1 MNSNFQLNIPKPC
14 SEQWDKFTTTPEGGL
29 CGSCQKNVIDF
40 TQMSES
46 QLVAYF
52 RDLPA
57 KENKICGRFRNDQ
70 LEKNYRVNDWF
81 PKWNI
86 QNNQINYEVPVS
98 RFLEKSST
106 ISLPFI
112 SNMKVVRNVTMAVLT
127 LVFAEQGFGQT
138 RLLSGKVVDGTDG
151 TPLIG
156 ASISIKGKN
165 KVVTADRNGY
175 YQIQIDA
182 KDILVVSCVGY
193 DRTEIESKRVK
204 KIEKILL
211 KATILGDIEVVT
223 VGEVDNFYDPNPDNR
238 FDINRFTTEIS
249 IQNQTKE
256 EVVLN
261 PKLSHNAHFYDNS
274 LKERIEKWYTENG
287 FQEVKDVE
295 IYDQSGK
302 VFKSNFRVVN
312 DGKVWVNIRHIPS
325 GDYFIRMKLVNERSQ
340 VEEET
345 AVTQFSIRK

>member
-14 SEQWDKFTTTPEGGL
+14 SEQWDKFTTTPEGGF

-81 PKWNI
+81 PKWNVL
-86 QNNQINYEVPVS
+86 NNQVNYEVPVS

-151 TPLIG
+151 TPIIG
-156 ASISIKGKN
+156 ASISIKGKK
-165 KVVTADRNGY
+165 KVVTADMNGS
-175 YQIQIDA
+175 YQIQVDA
-182 KDILVVSCVGY
+182 KDILIVSCIGY
-193 DRTEIESKRVK
+193 VRKEIESKKVK
-204 KIEKILL
+204 KNEPMDLQADLL
-211 KATILGDIEVVT
+211 GEIVVF
-223 VGEVDNFYDPNPDNR
+223 GEGERGEYDPDNR
-238 FDINRFTTEIS
+238 YVLENYTTEIS

-256 EVVLN
+256 EVILN

-340 VEEET
+340 VEEEM
-345 AVTQFSIRK
+345 AVTQLSIRK

>member
-14 SEQWDKFTTTPEGGL
+14 SERWDKFTTTPEGGF

-81 PKWNI
+81 PKWNV
-86 QNNQINYEVPVS
+86 QNNQVNYEVPVS

-112 SNMKVVRNVTMAVLT
+112 SNMKVVRNVAMAVLT
-127 LVFAEQGFGQT
+127 LIFAEQGFGQT

-165 KVVTADRNGY
+165 KGVTADMNGS
-175 YQIQIDA
+175 YQIQVDD
-182 KDILVVSCVGY
+182 KDILIVSCIGY
-193 DRTEIESKRVK
+193 NRTEIESIKVR
-204 KIEKILL
+204 KIEKIVQ
-211 KATILGDIEVVT
+211 APFLGEVV
-223 VGEVDNFYDPNPDNR
+223 VRSCGDDNYYDPNPDNR
-238 FDINRFTTEIS
+238 YDINRYTTEIF
-249 IQNQTKE
+249 IQNQTKD
-256 EVVLN
+256 EVVIC
-261 PKLSHNAHFYDNS
+261 PKLSEKAFISSDK
-274 LKERIEKWYTENG
+274 LEEQIEKWYTENG

-345 AVTQFSIRK
+345 AVTQLSIRK

>member
-1 MNSNFQLNIPKPC
+1 MNSIFQLNIPKPC
-14 SEQWDKFTTTPEGGL
+14 SEQWDKFTTTPQGGF

-86 QNNQINYEVPVS
+86 QNNQVSYEVPVS
-98 RFLEKSST
+98 HFLEESST

-112 SNMKVVRNVTMAVLT
+112 SNMKVVRNVAMAVLT

-138 RLLSGKVVDGTDG
+138 RLLLGKVVDRTDG

-156 ASISIKGKN
+156 ASITIKGKN
-165 KVVTADRNGY
+165 KGVTADMNGS
-175 YQIQIDA
+175 YQIQVDD
-182 KDILVVSCVGY
+182 KDILIVNCIGY
-193 DRTEIESKRVK
+193 NQTEIESKKVRQT
-204 KIEKILL
+204 EKMTLSPSLSGEI
-211 KATILGDIEVVT
+211 VVT
-223 VGEVDNFYDPNPDNR
+223 VGEVDNNYDPDPDNK
-238 FDINRFTTEIS
+238 FDINRYTTEIF
-249 IQNQTKE
+249 IQNQTKD
-256 EVVLN
+256 EVVIC
-261 PKLSHNAHFYDNS
+261 PKLSEKAFISSDN
-274 LKERIEKWYTENG
+274 LEAQIKKWYTENG
-287 FQEVKDVE
+287 FQEVKDVG

-312 DGKVWVNIRHIPS
+312 DGKVWINIRHIPS

-340 VEEET
+340 VEEEM
-345 AVTQFSIRK
+345 AVTQLSIRK

>member
-1 MNSNFQLNIPKPC
+1 MNSIFQLNIPKPC
-14 SEQWDKFTTTPEGGL
+14 SEQWDKFTTTPEGGF
-29 CGSCQKNVIDF
+29 CGSCQKDVIDF

-81 PKWNI
+81 PKWNV
-86 QNNQINYEVPVS
+86 QNNQVNYEVPVS
-98 RFLEKSST
+98 HFLEESST

-127 LVFAEQGFGQT
+127 LVFAEQGFGQI
-138 RLLSGKVVDGTDG
+138 RLLSGKVVNGLDSMALPGVSIRIKGTNKGVQTDLNG
-151 TPLIG
+151 NYKISVSDKDILTVSSVGFTLKELKTKEIGKIIQLEEQPLIG
-156 ASISIKGKN
+156 E
-165 KVVTADRNGY
+165 
-175 YQIQIDA
+175 
-182 KDILVVSCVGY
+182 LVVVGCGETY
-193 DRTEIESKRVK
+193 D
-204 KIEKILL
+204 
-211 KATILGDIEVVT
+211 
-223 VGEVDNFYDPNPDNR
+223 PDNR
-238 FDINRFTTEIS
+238 YVIENYTTEIS

-256 EVVLN
+256 EVILN

-312 DGKVWVNIRHIPS
+312 DGKVWINIRHIPS

-340 VEEET
+340 VEEEM
-345 AVTQFSIRK
+345 AVTQLSIRK